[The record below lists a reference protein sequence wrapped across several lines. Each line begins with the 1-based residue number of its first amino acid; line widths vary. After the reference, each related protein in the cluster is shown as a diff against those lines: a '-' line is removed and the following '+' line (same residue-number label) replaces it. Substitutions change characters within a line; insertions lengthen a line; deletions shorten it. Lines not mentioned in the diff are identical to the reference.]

1 MMLMADG
8 DSTSHDK
15 AATPRPHFEEFDSA
29 AAAAADAGYDGPRAA
44 AAHAAAVA
52 SETLVL
58 EELDHVAALHTPPP
72 QLPPPASVTIKVVN
86 RSRYIFVLLFSV
98 TATTGYNPSMFFVL
112 RDCDAHPS
120 PRSRTIW
127 DISVELVRV

>member
-8 DSTSHDK
+8 DSTSHDD

-72 QLPPPASVTIKVVN
+72 QLPPPASMTIKVVN
-86 RSRYIFVLLFSV
+86 RSRYIFALLFSV
-98 TATTGYNPSMFFVL
+98 TATTVIDLLQSIHVCCPV
-112 RDCDAHPS
+112 
-120 PRSRTIW
+120 
-127 DISVELVRV
+127 